1 MWGWGFG
8 PDAWGWQKFEN
19 IEPQSRKQKQLNR
32 YVRILN
38 PYNTCLVPSLC
49 KTHIRTDPKA
59 WIQPPLL
66 FNSWVTLIL
75 YTYYIYMYIWYPPQ
89 SPRLSCSG
97 NTSNV
102 NSTPC
107 PGFASRIDVVTERN
121 LDLYFQDSKFPKS
134 FRANLEPAQ
143 YDYWTRGSDR
153 WLKCA
158 EPFASFAKFPKRKA
172 LSHRIPLFAKRAPL
186 CFQNSK
192 IFQKFK
198 NLQKGH
204 PYVSKISKKSK
215 ISRICKEFEKFVKI
229 PKSPKFLFSKHWKN
243 FQNFQKFQNSKNSTI
258 SRSYPLY
265 FPKSCTLGLEIL
277 QISETLEISEILGMF
292 GISEILENCRKSLRN
307 TGRSYVCCTK
317 AHTPKT
323 LLSCKVW
330 NLFHKQILRT
340 LHVHVTHSSHNDAA
354 TESSRMMLQPKALG
368 ARPAVRGD

>member
-1 MWGWGFG
+1 M
-8 PDAWGWQKFEN
+8 
-19 IEPQSRKQKQLNR
+19 RR
-32 YVRILN
+32 
-38 PYNTCLVPSLC
+38 TLC
-49 KTHIRTDPKA
+49 KFCKISKKE
-59 WIQPPLL
+59 
-66 FNSWVTLIL
+66 SLIA
-75 YTYYIYMYIWYPPQ
+75 Q
-89 SPRLSCSG
+89 
-97 NTSNV
+97 
-102 NSTPC
+102 NSTICEKGP
-107 PGFASRIDVVTERN
+107 FM
-121 LDLYFQDSKFPKS
+121 FPK
-134 FRANLEPAQ
+134 L
-143 YDYWTRGSDR
+143 
-153 WLKCA
+153 
-158 EPFASFAKFPKRKA
+158 
-172 LSHRIPLFAKRAPL
+172 
-186 CFQNSK
+186 QN
-192 IFQKFK
+192 FQKFK

-277 QISETLEISEILGMF
+277 QISEILEISEILGMF